1 MAFTR
6 YQQCECSWTDSI
18 FWGTWFIIHNK
29 NQPSSGGK
37 ESTCNAGDPGLIP
50 RFGKIRWRRDRSP
63 LQYSGASLMA
73 QMVKSLPASWTPR
86 FDPWDGKIPWRRK
99 WQPTPALLLGESHGR
114 RSLVGC
120 NPWGHQES
128 GMTERLHFHF
138 QGPSIL
144 LQIAECPFSWERKK

>member
-63 LQYSGASLMA
+63 LQYSGSSLMA
-73 QMVKSLPASWTPR
+73 QLVKKLPAMWETLVRSLGWEDPLEKGTATHSRILAWRISWSVYGVAKSWTR
-86 FDPWDGKIPWRRK
+86 
-99 WQPTPALLLGESHGR
+99 LGDF
-114 RSLVGC
+114 
-120 NPWGHQES
+120 
-128 GMTERLHFHF
+128 HFH
-138 QGPSIL
+138 
-144 LQIAECPFSWERKK
+144 